1 MTHDEIRESLGAY
14 VLYALSPEERS
25 AVEAHLRTCVECAEE
40 VEELSLTGDRLALL
54 TEEREPPPGLRIR
67 LLAIVEQEAAEWQ
80 ARQDGGALPDS
91 RLHASDAG
99 PAGSVD
105 PLPASGKPNPLSLVP
120 GGDGLGGTEP
130 LPWRRGIAGRGRAV
144 YGTTGVL
151 VAAAAALLV
160 AVLLQRRD
168 SVTVLHQYACAAAV
182 PRSGSLTFAATGCT
196 LQLRS
201 DHTTRVAFTNLPA
214 LPANRAY
221 ELWLVPAK
229 GKPVPVGGF
238 VGDKSRSYSGHY
250 TLDAARYPLA
260 AVTVERAPGTSP
272 TPTLPVVITF
282 SLKG

>member
-14 VLYALSPEERS
+14 ALDALSPEER
-25 AVEAHLRTCVECAEE
+25 ATAEAHLRTCVECAEE

-54 TEEREPPPGLRIR
+54 AEERDPPPGLRIR
-67 LLAIVEQEAAEWQ
+67 LLAIVEQEAAVWQ

-91 RLHASDAG
+91 RLHVGDAG
-99 PAGSVD
+99 PAGSTD
-105 PLPASGKPNPLSLVP
+105 PLSASGKPNPLSLVP
-120 GGDGLGGTEP
+120 GGDRVVGTES
-130 LPWRRGIAGRGRAV
+130 LPWRGRIAGRGRAV
-144 YGTTGVL
+144 YGTAGVL

-160 AVLLQRRD
+160 AVLIQRRD
-168 SVTVLHQYACAAAV
+168 SVTVLHQYACAAAT
-182 PRSGSLTFAATGCT
+182 PRSGSLTFTATGCT

-214 LPANRAY
+214 LPAGRAY

-229 GKPVPVGGF
+229 GNPVPVGGF
-238 VGDKSRSYSGHY
+238 VGDASRSYSGHY
-250 TLDAARYPLA
+250 SLDAARYPLA

-272 TPTLPVVITF
+272 APTLPIVITF

>member
-14 VLYALSPEERS
+14 ALDALSPEER
-25 AVEAHLRTCVECAEE
+25 ATVEAHLRTCAECAEE
-40 VEELSLTGDRLALL
+40 VEELLLTGDRLALL
-54 TEEREPPPGLRIR
+54 AEERDPPPGLRMR

-80 ARQDGGALPDS
+80 ARQDGGTLPDS
-91 RLHASDAG
+91 RLHASG
-99 PAGSVD
+99 VGSAD
-105 PLPASGKPNPLSLVP
+105 PLPASGKSNPLSLVP
-120 GGDGLGGTEP
+120 GGDKKVAGTES
-130 LPWRRGIAGRGRAV
+130 LPWRGRMAGRGRAV
-144 YGTTGVL
+144 YGAAGVL

-160 AVLLQRRD
+160 AVLIQRRD
-168 SVTVLHQYACAAAV
+168 SVTVLHQYACAAAT
-182 PRSGSLTFAATGCT
+182 PRSGSLTFTATGCT

-214 LPANRAY
+214 LPAGRAY

-238 VGDKSRSYSGHY
+238 VGDTSRRYSGHY
-250 TLDAARYPLA
+250 SLNAAEYPLA

-272 TPTLPVVITF
+272 TPTLPIVITF